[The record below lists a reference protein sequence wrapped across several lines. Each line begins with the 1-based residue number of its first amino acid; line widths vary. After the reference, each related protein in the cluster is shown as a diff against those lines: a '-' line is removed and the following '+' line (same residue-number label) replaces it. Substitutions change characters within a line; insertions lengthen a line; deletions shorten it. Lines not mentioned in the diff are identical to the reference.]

1 MFKNE
6 SKDIPI
12 IFLSAKDNMEDIIK
26 GFTLGARDYITKP
39 FMQEELTAR
48 VSTHID
54 IRAKELKLR
63 ELNNNLEK
71 MGADRTAELSQKK
84 EKLAE
89 YGTA

>member
-1 MFKNE
+1 
-6 SKDIPI
+6 
-12 IFLSAKDNMEDIIK
+12 
-26 GFTLGARDYITKP
+26 
-39 FMQEELTAR
+39 LTAR